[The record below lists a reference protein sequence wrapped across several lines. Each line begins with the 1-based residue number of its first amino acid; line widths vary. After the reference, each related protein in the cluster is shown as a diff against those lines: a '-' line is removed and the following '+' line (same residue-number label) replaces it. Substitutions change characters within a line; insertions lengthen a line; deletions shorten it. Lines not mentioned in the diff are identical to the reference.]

1 MVCATQLL
9 LGAAL
14 VAGAAAKPDGT
25 CGYQCTEDSEC
36 GGCGTAGK
44 CSCPNGK
51 IAFYQTSC
59 TCVSAPAHAPVGAT
73 DVGDSVWPSQWT
85 ANLAVWNYKDST
97 DKAEDASGKFWYDA
111 KLGKTRTDW
120 IVGKKGK
127 QVWIGSTGTNP
138 KSEYYATVGIKIA
151 TLCLKFSITDPGQKG
166 KPVVGIETPDW
177 MKRCN
182 DSGFAKYVGREQVNV
197 NGRDEWVDHWS
208 CRLDYINSLTNQS
221 ITFQNWHS
229 LGANGSNLPKGLPLR
244 VTGGNSVVIQGQA
257 PRMNSVWY
265 SDFIAGEHATKDSDF
280 KPPTNPLGIPCAPLM
295 ADKVKNFFGYEPST
309 DHVMSHAFRQ
319 RAAFLHHIK
328 ASAKDLS
335 RARRPKPGKAFTGR
349 SFGTA
354 MSKLNAAL
362 LGEKGLQTQACRD
375 ISVGKLHEM
384 QRLLFDARTPE
395 LDAVYVNA
403 DDTRRMTHADATS
416 LEKEQAA
423 HVEMEKND
431 AALAAKVHDGACHE
445 MVMWYIHH
453 LSASAREE
461 VKESLV
467 LPLLPELLHDAPPAD
482 AAPAHQARHARYTEQ
497 ASCAICHVSIP
508 AAEEKTTVVV

>member
-1 MVCATQLL
+1 MVCATRLL

-44 CSCPNGK
+44 CSCPDGK

-59 TCVSAPAHAPVGAT
+59 TCVSAPANAPEGDT
-73 DVGDSVWPSQWT
+73 DVGASVWPTQWT
-85 ANLAVWNYKDST
+85 ADLSVWNYKDST
-97 DKAEDASGKFWYDA
+97 DKAEDDSGKFWYDA
-111 KLGKTRTDW
+111 TLDKTRTEW
-120 IVGKKGK
+120 TVGKKGK
-127 QVWIGSTGTNP
+127 QVWIGSTATSP
-138 KSEYYATVGIKIA
+138 KSDYYATIHG
-151 TLCLKFSITDPGQKG
+151 LCLRFSITDPGQKG
-166 KPVVGIETPDW
+166 KPVIGIESPDW

-182 DSGFAKYVGREQVNV
+182 DSGFAKFVGREQVNV
-197 NGRDEWVDHWS
+197 NGKDEWVDHWS
-208 CRLDYINSLTNQS
+208 CRLDYINGLTNQT

-229 LGANGSNLPKGLPLR
+229 LGGNSSKLPKGLPVR

-265 SDFIAGEHATKDSDF
+265 TNFVTGENATKDSDF
-280 KPPTNPLGIPCAPLM
+280 KPPTNLFGLPCTPLSGP
-295 ADKVKNFFGYEPST
+295 KVKSFFGYEPST
-309 DHVMSHAFRQ
+309 DHVVSQAFRQ
-319 RAAFLHHIK
+319 RAAFLPHIK
-328 ASAKDLS
+328 ATAKDLS
-335 RARRPKPGKAFTGR
+335 RARRPKPGKAFTGS

-362 LGEKGLQTQACRD
+362 LGEKGLKTQACR
-375 ISVGKLHEM
+375 SLAVGKLHEM

-395 LDAVYVNA
+395 LDTVYVNA
-403 DDTRRMTHADATS
+403 GDTRRMTHADTTS

-423 HVEMEKND
+423 HVELAKND
-431 AALAAKVHDGACHE
+431 VDLAAKVHDGACHE

-467 LPLLPELLHDAPPAD
+467 LPLLPELLHDAPSAE
-482 AAPAHQARHARYTEQ
+482 AAPAHQAMHARYTEQ
-497 ASCAICHVSIP
+497 ASCAICHVAFP
-508 AAEEKTTVVV
+508 ASEEKMTVVV